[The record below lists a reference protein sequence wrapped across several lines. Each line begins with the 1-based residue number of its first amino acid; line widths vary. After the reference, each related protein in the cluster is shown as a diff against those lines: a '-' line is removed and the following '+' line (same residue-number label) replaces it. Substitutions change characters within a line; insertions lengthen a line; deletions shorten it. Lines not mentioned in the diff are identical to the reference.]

1 MTPTTI
7 LSPITKI
14 FSSASSIASDD
25 SSVSGDNTREY
36 SQEPKGLS
44 LDDDRTVP
52 ECVLSRTNI
61 GAWNRVRSWGD
72 DRCIPES
79 VHSRTNIGAWNKVF

>member
-1 MTPTTI
+1 MTPTNI
-7 LSPITKI
+7 LSPITKF
-14 FSSASSIASDD
+14 FSSASSVASDE
-25 SSVSGDNTREY
+25 TREY

-44 LDDDRTVP
+44 LNDDRTVP

-61 GAWNRVRSWGD
+61 GAWNSVRSWVD

-79 VHSRTNIGAWNKVF
+79 VHSRTNIGAWNQVF